1 MFETLGLQPEIGP
14 VRSRTRFARLSN
26 RVIENASQ
34 LQIED
39 RMAQFTR
46 RTLLAAGAS
55 ATVAS
60 FFNRAQAADS
70 SLTLYNGQHR
80 NTTEALVA
88 AFTRETGIKVITRN
102 AESPE
107 LASQIIEEGA
117 RSPADL
123 FFSEQSPPIA
133 SLQEKGLL
141 APIAPSTLGLIP
153 PRFAAKDGTWIGV
166 NARTRVITY
175 NKKMVAP
182 ADLPKS
188 IMDFATPAFAG
199 KFGYVKQDGFQEQI
213 MAIVHIHGRAAAL
226 QWLKG
231 VKQYGRSYNGNRIA
245 STAVENGEVA
255 MALSNNYYWY
265 SLAREKG
272 AANLN
277 SALYSPPGP
286 DAGNIVNLSA
296 AGQLKTAKNPE
307 AAQRL
312 LAFMLSRTGQE
323 AMMATTAEYP
333 TIAGL
338 VSPFNLSDLAAF
350 TAPVTPA
357 DMGSATEAYALER
370 EAGMI

>member
-1 MFETLGLQPEIGP
+1 MAILQ
-14 VRSRTRFARLSN
+14 
-26 RVIENASQ
+26 
-34 LQIED
+34 
-39 RMAQFTR
+39 R
-46 RTLLAAGAS
+46 RTLLAAGVSAAFAS
-55 ATVAS
+55 IARHAH
-60 FFNRAQAADS
+60 AADA

-80 NTTEALVA
+80 KTTEALVA
-88 AFTRETGIKVITRN
+88 AFTRATGIGVITRN

-117 RSPADL
+117 RSPADV

-141 APIAPSTLGLIP
+141 APIAPATLALIP
-153 PRFAAKDGTWIGV
+153 ARFASKDGTWIGT

-175 NKKMVAP
+175 NKKMVGA

-188 IMDFATPAFAG
+188 ILDFSTPAFAG

-213 MAIVHIHGRAAAL
+213 MAIVHIHGRAEAL

-245 STAVENGEVA
+245 STAVENGEIA

-265 SLAREKG
+265 SMAREKG
-272 AANLN
+272 AANLA
-277 SALYSPPGP
+277 SAVYSPPGA

-296 AGQLKTAKNPE
+296 AGQLKTSRNPE
-307 AAQRL
+307 AAQRF
-312 LAFMLSRTGQE
+312 LAFMLSRPGQE

-333 TIAGL
+333 VIDGL
-338 VSPFNLSDLAAF
+338 TSPFNLPSMASF

-357 DMGSATEAYALER
+357 DMGSATQAYALER
-370 EAGMI
+370 EAGLI

>member
-1 MFETLGLQPEIGP
+1 
-14 VRSRTRFARLSN
+14 
-26 RVIENASQ
+26 
-34 LQIED
+34 
-39 RMAQFTR
+39 MAPINR
-46 RTLLAAGAS
+46 RTLLRSGATLGAALGS
-55 ATVAS
+55 AA
-60 FFNRAQAADS
+60 FIGRAHAEADT
-70 SLTLYNGQHR
+70 LTLYNGQHR
-80 NTTEALVA
+80 ATTEALVA

-141 APIAPSTLGLIP
+141 APIDAATLKLIA

-175 NKKMVAP
+175 NKKMIAE

-188 IMDFATPAFAG
+188 ILDFATPAFAG

-213 MAIVHIHGRAAAL
+213 MAIVHIHGSTAAL

-277 SALYSPPGP
+277 SALHSPLGA

-296 AGQLKTAKNPE
+296 AGTLKTSRNPQ
-307 AAQRL
+307 AAQRF
-312 LAFMLSRTGQE
+312 LAFMLTPVAQQ
-323 AMMATTAEYP
+323 AMMATSAEYSV
-333 TIAGL
+333 IDGIS
-338 VSPFNLSDLAAF
+338 SPFNLPPLSRF